1 MWQSFKTTLKVLSL
15 LIFSDVYPHGSL
27 YSTFWGSVALISS
40 GVVFAG
46 GPDKGL
52 TLIGVLLASIGLFF
66 YLLTRLL
73 LLAIKKSGH
82 PVRWL
87 DYKSQLLVIVLC
99 LIAFYSWSSRGY
111 SLIAIPA
118 IVIAHT
124 IVMWRING
132 VEILETLTKSTR
144 R

>member
-27 YSTFWGSVALISS
+27 YSTFLGSVALISG
-40 GVVFAG
+40 GVVLAG
-46 GPDKGL
+46 GSDEGL
-52 TLIGVLLASIGLFF
+52 TLIGVFLASIGLFF

-73 LLAIKKSGH
+73 LLAIKKFGH

-99 LIAFYSWSSRGY
+99 LIAFYSWSSAGY

-118 IVIAHT
+118 IVVAHI

>member
-1 MWQSFKTTLKVLSL
+1 MWQSFKTILKVVSL
-15 LIFSDVYPHGSL
+15 LIFSDQHPHGAL
-27 YSTFWGSVALISS
+27 YATFFGSAVLISS
-40 GVVFAG
+40 GVVFAS
-46 GPDKGL
+46 GPDEGL
-52 TLIGVLLASIGLFF
+52 TLIGVLVASVGLFL

-73 LLAIKKSGH
+73 LLAIRKSGH

-87 DYKSQLLVIVLC
+87 DYKSQLLIIVLY
-99 LIAFYSWSSRGY
+99 LIAFYSWSSPVF

-118 IVIAHT
+118 IVIAHV

-132 VEILETLTKSTR
+132 VEILETLSKSTR